1 MIYEA
6 DQPIEFVYFPTNCII
21 SLLYVMANG
30 SSAEISVVGN
40 DGMAGIAVFMGGDST
55 PSRTVIQS
63 EGYAYRMPSKEL
75 KDEFNNSP
83 EIRVL
88 TLRYTQALITQM
100 SQTAV
105 CNCHH
110 SIDQQL
116 CRWLLLSLDRLPD
129 NHLTMTQELIANM
142 LGVGREGVTEAAGKL
157 QKLKVIEYLEDFF
170 RNTPADTGMAFLVVQ
185 HLDPTQKAMLPE
197 LLQRYTDMPVHEAE
211 QNMPTVANS
220 VYVIPPNRELRV
232 VNDTLKLDQPAEP
245 RGLRLPINV
254 LFSSLASAQN
264 EQAIAVVLSGMGS
277 DGTLGLQA
285 IKATGGLTVV
295 ETPESAQFDA
305 MPKSA
310 IKADC
315 GDIVAPASELPA
327 RILDYVRRVPVPG
340 HHTGEAKHAPMS
352 LTRLDPVLQI
362 LREHTRHDFSL
373 YKPTTL
379 NRRIERRMAIHGI
392 SDLAGYTHFL
402 KNNSQEVQLLFREL
416 LIGVTQFFRDPEA
429 WSYLIDTALPELLTK
444 QPADHTLRAWV
455 VGCST
460 GEEAYS
466 LAIAF
471 SEALENV
478 APGRELNLQIFAS
491 DISPEAI
498 TVARRGQ
505 YPLSI
510 ENSVTEARLARFFI
524 RHDNHYQI
532 RPSIRDKV
540 LFARHDVILDPP
552 FTKLDL
558 IACRN
563 LLIYF
568 DLALQRRIIP
578 LFHYSLR
585 PEGLLLLGSSETI
598 GRLNHLFAPLKPKL
612 RLYKSKAYESV
623 RHSDFLLKSFP
634 PMSTLSKEQPVP
646 SDQVPSQEVLNT
658 LQSAADNLLLQVYS
672 PAAVVLNAD
681 ADIVYISGRTGKY
694 LEPAAG
700 KANWNIHAMA
710 RDGLREALYTALKE
724 AAEQSEP
731 VELKGLMVKTEAGDQ
746 SVDLTIQALSKPDT
760 LKGMTMVVF
769 RDTPPQA
776 VTRQRK
782 SDAGAEPED
791 AAEIQRY
798 QQEIES
804 LKGQARRSRE
814 ELQAS
819 NEELQSTNEELQSAN
834 EELTTSKEEMQSMN
848 EELQTINTELQTK
861 LDDLALA
868 QSDMQNVLN
877 SIEIAVLFLD
887 QELNVRRYTERASTI
902 ISLRESDIGRP
913 LSDLT
918 SSLRYP
924 DLQEDAR
931 QTLSTLAASEKQITT
946 NDNRWF
952 SVRIIPYR
960 RLDNV
965 IDGVV
970 ITLVDIT
977 ETKNLESS
985 LRTHPRG

>member
-1 MIYEA
+1 MRMVGIGA
-6 DQPIEFVYFPTNCII
+6 
-21 SLLYVMANG
+21 
-30 SSAEISVVGN
+30 SA
-40 DGMAGIAVFMGGDST
+40 GGLAS
-55 PSRTVIQS
+55 
-63 EGYAYRMPSKEL
+63 
-75 KDEFNNSP
+75 
-83 EIRVL
+83 
-88 TLRYTQALITQM
+88 
-100 SQTAV
+100 
-105 CNCHH
+105 
-110 SIDQQL
+110 
-116 CRWLLLSLDRLPD
+116 
-129 NHLTMTQELIANM
+129 
-142 LGVGREGVTEAAGKL
+142 
-157 QKLKVIEYLEDFF
+157 LEDFF
-170 RNTPADTGMAFLVVQ
+170 LNTPCDTGMAFLVVQ
-185 HLDPTQKAMLPE
+185 HLDPTQKALLPE
-197 LLQRYTDMPVHEAE
+197 LLQRFTEMPVFEAR
-211 QNMPTVANS
+211 QNMPIHADS
-220 VYVIPPNRELRV
+220 IYVIPPNRELRV
-232 VNDTLKLDQPAEP
+232 LDQTLKLQQPTQT

-264 EQAIAVVLSGMGS
+264 ERAIAVVLSGMGS

-295 ETPESAQFDA
+295 QSPDSAQFDA

-310 IKADC
+310 IAAGC
-315 GDIVAPASELPA
+315 ADIVAPADELPA
-327 RILDYVRRVPVPG
+327 RILAYVRHVPEPNPNQSPEPD
-340 HHTGEAKHAPMS
+340 HQADIS
-352 LTRLDPVLQI
+352 LKRLDPLLSLLQ
-362 LREHTRHDFSL
+362 RHTRHDFSL

-392 SDLAGYTHFL
+392 SDLADYTHFL
-402 KNNSQEVQLLFREL
+402 AENNQEVQLLFREL
-416 LIGVTQFFRDPEA
+416 LIGVTQFFRDPET
-429 WSYLIDTALPELLTK
+429 WDYLVETGLPELLTS
-444 QPADHTLRAWV
+444 QPKEHMLRAWV

-471 SEALENV
+471 TEALEKTKLGQ
-478 APGRELNLQIFAS
+478 ALNLQIFAS

-498 TVARRGQ
+498 AVARRGQ

-510 ENSVTEARLARFFI
+510 ERTVSETRLARFFT
-524 RHDNHYQI
+524 RHDNYYQI
-532 RPSIRDKV
+532 QPSIRDKI
-540 LFARHDVILDPP
+540 LFTTHDVILDPP
-552 FTKLDL
+552 FTKLDV

-568 DLALQRRIIP
+568 DLSLQRRILP

-585 PEGLLLLGSSETI
+585 PNGLLMLGSSETI
-598 GRLNHLFAPLKPKL
+598 GRLNHLFVPLKPKM
-612 RLYKSKAYESV
+612 RLYRCKPFESD

-634 PMSTLSKEQPVP
+634 PMSTMPKEQHVRSTRIPP
-646 SDQVPSQEVLNT
+646 EGATNT
-658 LQSAADNLLLQVYS
+658 LQSAADHVLLQFYA

-710 RDGLREALYTALKE
+710 REGLSEPLYTALRQ
-724 AAEQSEP
+724 ASDQSEP
-731 VELKGLMVKTEAGDQ
+731 LELTGVLVQTGAGAQ
-746 SVDLTIQALSKPDT
+746 AVDVTIQALREPDA

-769 RDTPPQA
+769 RDAPTPVA
-776 VTRQRK
+776 SRRRK
-782 SDAGAEPED
+782 PASATDSDY

-798 QQEIES
+798 QKEIES
-804 LKGQARRSRE
+804 LRQQTKQTRE

-887 QELNVRRYTERASTI
+887 QDLNVRRYTEPAATI
-902 ISLRESDIGRP
+902 INLRESDIGRP

-918 SSLRYP
+918 TSLRYP
-924 DLQEDAR
+924 KLQEDAR
-931 QTLSTLAASEKQITT
+931 NTLDTLVVSEKQITT
-946 NDNRWF
+946 DDDRWF

-960 RLDNV
+960 RLDNM

-985 LRTHPRG
+985 LRNKPQA